1 MSIGKRIKDLR
12 TQHNFTLEYVGGII
26 GASKQNLYK
35 YENEIIT
42 NIPSDKIEKMAVL
55 YGVSPC
61 YIMGW
66 DVPPKEE
73 PNLSDQEQD
82 LLKDFRDLNPE
93 GQSIVTS
100 TAKGLTS
107 NPLYKA
113 QPETEEAPPE
123 AADEKET
130 AASSA

>member
-1 MSIGKRIKDLR
+1 MKGRDLMSIGKRIKALR
-12 TQHNFTLEYVGGII
+12 IERNLTLEYVGQII

-42 NIPSDKIEKMAVL
+42 NIPSDKIEKLAVL

-66 DVPPKEE
+66 EVPNTKNGTES
-73 PNLSDQEQD
+73 LS
-82 LLKDFRDLNPE
+82 
-93 GQSIVTS
+93 
-100 TAKGLTS
+100 
-107 NPLYKA
+107 
-113 QPETEEAPPE
+113 QPEHELISDYRQLNTSGKEKVKAYVNDIKGNPSFTEPE
-123 AADEKET
+123 PDEKEE